1 MIKLLDK
8 YINSDF
14 IKDLQRVAKFG
25 KTVHKTNLYDIRK
38 NNFKDLKDPV
48 FFLSTGRCGTA
59 WLSDLME
66 MDESLMIV
74 HAPENPLLSQSKLFY
89 ELYQD
94 GGLSTREWQLFQELY
109 LAAFEHLFFNCIKS
123 GKRLVITESRCS
135 FFVPI
140 ISKLIPQAHF
150 VHVYRHPGEFVRSGI
165 RRGYYIKED
174 HTQLN
179 KIEPLADVRAKMGW
193 NKFSQTQKISWL
205 WSETNSFIESYKAQI
220 DSTKIHDLNFN
231 SWDENILFDMFSK
244 LDMDIPRNSIQK
256 KLNVKINVEKRGN
269 VDLYENWSEAD
280 KNSLRELCKPLAD
293 KYNYDL

>member
-25 KTVHKTNLYDIRK
+25 ETIHKTNLYKIRENK
-38 NNFKDLKDPV
+38 FKDLKSPV

-59 WLSDLME
+59 WLSDLMK
-66 MDESLMIV
+66 MDKSLMIV

-94 GGLSTREWQLFQELY
+94 GGLSDREWRIFQELY
-109 LAAFEHLFFNCIKS
+109 LGAFEHLFFNCIKS

-135 FFVPI
+135 FFAPI
-140 ISKLIPQAHF
+140 IAKLIPQANF

-165 RRGYYIKED
+165 RRGYYVKED

-179 KIEPLADVRAKMGW
+179 KIEPLVDDKVKINWAQF
-193 NKFSQTQKISWL
+193 NQIQKISWL
-205 WSETNSFIESYKAQI
+205 WNETNSFIES
-220 DSTKIHDLNFN
+220 SKIHIDNSKFHTLNFN
-231 SWDENILFDMFSK
+231 HWNEEILSGLFAKLNIAVPK
-244 LDMDIPRNSIQK
+244 ESIEK
-256 KLNVKINVEKRGN
+256 KLNVKINVENRGN
-269 VDLYENWSEAD
+269 VDLYENWSEED
-280 KNSLRELCKPLAD
+280 KNSLRELCMSLAD
-293 KYNYDL
+293 KYKYDL